1 MITRE
6 AKLKL
11 PVAFDE
17 IEYEVLRDH
26 AEAMIDDLM
35 SQLKGTSPN
44 EIEQLELGIAVWQGI
59 LDKLVDN

>member
-6 AKLKL
+6 AELKP

-17 IEYEVLRDH
+17 IEYDVLRDH
-26 AEAMIDDLM
+26 AEAIIDDLM
-35 SQLKGTSPN
+35 SQRKGTSPN
-44 EIEQLELGIAVWQGI
+44 EIEQLELDIAVWKGI

>member
-6 AKLKL
+6 AELKL

-17 IEYEVLRDH
+17 IEYDVLRDH
-26 AEAMIDDLM
+26 AEAMIDDLA
-35 SQLKGTSPN
+35 SQRSGTSPN
-44 EIEQLELGIAVWQGI
+44 EIEQLELDIAVWQGI